1 MSSTVSHIP
10 SLSPARDG
18 NGTLSA
24 LELGRGLQSLL
35 KTKLSRGEL
44 GDLMASINKS
54 ETDQISYPEFVVAV
68 CGTRAGSAVRAA
80 AASGG
85 AALPQGRR
93 RSADQLLDALSD
105 KARTSPLRRLLSLIL
120 LLVIIIIICCCRN
133 CRRCRCNVV
142 LTRRNDS

>member
-1 MSSTVSHIP
+1 
-10 SLSPARDG
+10 
-18 NGTLSA
+18 
-24 LELGRGLQSLL
+24 
-35 KTKLSRGEL
+35 
-44 GDLMASINKS
+44 MASINKS

-68 CGTRAGSAVRAA
+68 CGTRAGSAVRAAA